1 MSLKQTLYQKISAT
15 LSDRIVSGVYPLG
28 TNLPTE
34 ANLCEEFKASHHTI
48 RDALKLLID
57 KGLITRRP
65 GAGTKVIAASEPTV
79 FAHVAGDLR
88 HLFSYPQNTLR
99 QNIVH
104 EHIVSDRILSQ
115 LLGCTIGTPWFK
127 IGALRR
133 LEGNSQALCWTDF
146 YILPRYSDVVKH
158 KAHFSTPVHEQI
170 EELYG
175 ERVESATVK
184 ISLAKLDADMAKQLG
199 VPSNSTALRIIRSY
213 QNVQKNAF
221 EITVSYHP
229 EGRYDCELNFYREL
243 RPR

>member
-1 MSLKQTLYQKISAT
+1 MALKQTLYQKISAI
-15 LSDRIVSGVYPLG
+15 LSDRIVSGAYPLG

-57 KGLITRRP
+57 KGLISRRP

-88 HLFSYPQNTLR
+88 HLFSYPQNTVR
-99 QNIVH
+99 QNMIQ

-115 LLGCTIGTPWFK
+115 LLSCSIGTPWFK

-133 LEGNSQALCWTDF
+133 LVGSSQPLCWTDF

-158 KAHFSTPVHEQI
+158 KAHFSNPVHEQI
-170 EELYG
+170 ESLYG

-184 ISLAKLDADMAKQLG
+184 ISLTKLDTDMAKELD
-199 VPSNSTALRIIRSY
+199 VASSSSALRIIRSY
-213 QNVQKNAF
+213 QNAQKNAF

-229 EGRYDCELNFYREL
+229 EARYECELNFQREL

>member
-1 MSLKQTLYQKISAT
+1 MGLKQTLYQKISAT
-15 LSDRIVSGVYPLG
+15 LSDRIIREVYPLG
-28 TNLPTE
+28 SNLPTE

-57 KGLITRRP
+57 KGLISRRP
-65 GAGTKVIAASEPTV
+65 GAGTKVISTSEPTV

-88 HLFSYPQNTLR
+88 HLFSYPQNTVR
-99 QNIVH
+99 QNMTQ

-115 LLGCTIGTPWFK
+115 LLSCPIQTPWFK

-133 LEGNSQALCWTDF
+133 LDSSAQPLCWTDF

-158 KAHFSTPVHEQI
+158 KTHFNIPVHEQI
-170 EELYG
+170 EALYG

-184 ISLAKLDADMAKQLG
+184 IGLTRLDAEMAKQLVVQSG
-199 VPSNSTALRIIRSY
+199 SSALRIIRSY
-213 QNVQKNAF
+213 QNSHKSTF

-229 EGRYDCELNFYREL
+229 EDRYECELNFQREF

>member
-1 MSLKQTLYQKISAT
+1 MSLKQTLYQKISTT
-15 LSDRIVSGVYPLG
+15 LSDRIVSGEYPLG

-48 RDALKLLID
+48 RDALKLLIE
-57 KGLITRRP
+57 KGLISRRP

-88 HLFSYPQNTLR
+88 HLFSYPQNTIR
-99 QNIVH
+99 QNILQQHV
-104 EHIVSDRILSQ
+104 VSDRILSQ
-115 LLGCTIGTPWFK
+115 LLDCPIGTPWFK

-133 LEGNSQALCWTDF
+133 LDGNSQPLCWTDF

-158 KAHFSTPVHEQI
+158 KSHFSIPVHEQI
-170 EELYG
+170 EALYG
-175 ERVESATVK
+175 ERVESAKVK
-184 ISLAKLDADMAKQLG
+184 ISLTKLDAEMAKELD
-199 VPSNSTALRIIRSY
+199 VPSNSSALRIVRSY

-229 EGRYDCELNFYREL
+229 EGRYDCELNFHREL